1 MGNPPQTWAACASAT
16 AAARAQGQNRR
27 GACRVFSIGRLPSS
41 GLTLTLLDESNPW
54 LPDEISD
61 RQQDA
66 WEILFAIADLA
77 GGEWPD
83 RARYA
88 ARTLAASRVDG
99 TTNWGHRLL
108 EDLRRLF
115 EQGQGGHLTS
125 HACLEALTALEDSPW
140 VTWNKGKGL
149 SSWGLNKLL
158 EPYEIRTHDVRVDG
172 RNLKGVPST
181 GA

>member
-1 MGNPPQTWAACASAT
+1 LPCILDR
-16 AAARAQGQNRR
+16 AAAVEWAY
-27 GACRVFSIGRLPSS
+27 AH
-41 GLTLTLLDESNPW
+41 LTLLDESNPW

-158 EPYEIRTHDVRVDG
+158 EPYEIRHSRRTR
-172 RNLKGVPST
+172 RWTQSEGVPST